1 MTQQDS
7 ALAAGRAGVDGQVAR
22 FREVFDR
29 LKREVHKIFVGHDA
43 LVDNVLSVLLSDG
56 HVLLEGVPGLGKT
69 LLARTLAQA
78 LQLEFSRIQFTP
90 DLMPADIVGT
100 MVLHEKEGGGHELRF
115 AQGPLVANFIL
126 ADEINRATP
135 KTQSALLEAMQER
148 QISVSRHTIRLP
160 EPFIVVATQNP
171 IEQEGTY
178 PLPEAQLDRFLV
190 KLLVDYPQEREY
202 HEILQRTTDVRRPVI
217 EAVSSGQEILEM
229 RRIAL
234 SVAVSEQV
242 RSYAIRL
249 VMATQPGSPH
259 APAVVNRAVSLG
271 SSPRGAQG
279 LLLMGKVRALLDG
292 RYGVSCQD
300 IRDVALPVLR
310 HRVLLSFEG
319 HSDRTRPDDLVQA
332 VVNSVSELSS

>member
-1 MTQQDS
+1 MNES
-7 ALAAGRAGVDGQVAR
+7 AAEQPLDAADASAQAAR
-22 FREVFDR
+22 FRDVFDR
-29 LKREVHKIFVGHDA
+29 LKTEVHKIFVGHDD
-43 LVDNVLSVLLSDG
+43 LVEQILSVLLSDG

-69 LLARTLAQA
+69 LLARTLSRA
-78 LQLEFSRIQFTP
+78 LRLTFSRVQFTP

-115 AQGPLVANFIL
+115 EEGPLVANFIL

-148 QISVSRHTIRLP
+148 QVSVSRRTVKLP

-190 KLLVDYPQEREY
+190 KLLVGYPRERDY
-202 HEILQRTTDVRRPVI
+202 HDILERTTGVDEATI
-217 EAVSSGQEILEM
+217 EAVSSGEEIM
-229 RRIAL
+229 AIRRIVR
-234 SVAVSEQV
+234 SVPVTEQV
-242 RSYAIRL
+242 RGYAIRL
-249 VMATQPGSPH
+249 VMATQPGSPY
-259 APAVVNRAVSLG
+259 APAIMKSSVALG

-279 LLLMGKVRALLDG
+279 LLLMGKVRALLGG
-292 RYGVSCQD
+292 RFAVSCQD

-319 HSDRTRPDDLVQA
+319 QAERVNPDDLIEA
-332 VVNSVSELSS
+332 AISSVGELSS